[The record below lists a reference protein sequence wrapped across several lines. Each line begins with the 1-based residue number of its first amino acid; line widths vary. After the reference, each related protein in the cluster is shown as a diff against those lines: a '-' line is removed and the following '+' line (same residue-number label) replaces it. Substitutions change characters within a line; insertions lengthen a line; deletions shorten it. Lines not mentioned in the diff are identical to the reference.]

1 MNRPTPDP
9 YLAECPSRKLIDVI
23 GNKWVLLV
31 FPLLYKGPKRSSE
44 LLREIEGISQKM
56 LTQTLRLLEE
66 NGLVERRDYHEVPP
80 KVDYRLTELGK
91 SLGVLIAEVDDW
103 VVDNFYATRGE

>member
-9 YLAECPSRKLIDVI
+9 YLAQCPSRKLIEVI

-44 LLREIEGISQKM
+44 LLREIDGISQKM
-56 LTQTLRLLEE
+56 LTQTLRLLEQ
-66 NGLVERRDYHEVPP
+66 NGLVERCDYQEVPP
-80 KVDYRLTELGK
+80 RVDYRLTELGL
-91 SLGVLIAEVDDW
+91 SLGSLIGAVDDW
-103 VVDNFYATRGE
+103 VVDNFYATQGQ

>member
-1 MNRPTPDP
+1 
-9 YLAECPSRKLIDVI
+9 
-23 GNKWVLLV
+23 
-31 FPLLYKGPKRSSE
+31 
-44 LLREIEGISQKM
+44 M

-80 KVDYRLTELGK
+80 RVDYRLTELGK